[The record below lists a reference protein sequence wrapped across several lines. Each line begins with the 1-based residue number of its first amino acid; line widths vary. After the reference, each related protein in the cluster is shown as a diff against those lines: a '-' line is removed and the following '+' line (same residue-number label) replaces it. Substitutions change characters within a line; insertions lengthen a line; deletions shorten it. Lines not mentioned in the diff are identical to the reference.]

1 MNEDELCKMAAARAY
16 LTAAR
21 MMVEVSQNLTERA
34 LCAMPPGQ
42 SGLCEDMELRR
53 RHWSLHDEMT
63 DCLETIAGAIET
75 ENDKETEGRA

>member
-21 MMVEVSQNLTERA
+21 MMLEVSQDLSERA
-34 LCAMPPGQ
+34 LRAMPPGQ
-42 SGLCEDMELRR
+42 SGLHDLEMRR

-63 DCLETIAGAIET
+63 DCLKTIVEAIEA
-75 ENDKETEGRA
+75 ESGE